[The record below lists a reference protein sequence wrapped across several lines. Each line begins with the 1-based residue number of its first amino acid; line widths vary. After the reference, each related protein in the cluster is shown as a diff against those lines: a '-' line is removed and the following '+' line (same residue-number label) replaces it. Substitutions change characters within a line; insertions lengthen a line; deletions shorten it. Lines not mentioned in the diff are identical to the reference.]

1 MTRIAIFNTK
11 NACLHQLS
19 LLAICLL
26 VFVTTSGCNSYN
38 ATMGWVG
45 PLPPLR
51 SPQIGCNPKFIFDM
65 PAASN
70 RDHFISSEQFT
81 RAPWPASPEARRH
94 VSDVEITTYR
104 EDILN
109 EQYNFGTG
117 KPHNR
122 FRNRVRTQRV
132 GRIAR

>member
-1 MTRIAIFNTK
+1 MARMAIFNTK
-11 NACLHQLS
+11 NTYLHQLS
-19 LLAICLL
+19 LLGICLL

-45 PLPPLR
+45 PLEPSR
-51 SPQIGCNPKFIFDM
+51 TGCNPKLIFDM
-65 PAASN
+65 PAPSS
-70 RDHFISSEQFT
+70 RDHFISSEQFI

-109 EQYNFGTG
+109 EQYDFGTS
-117 KPHNR
+117 KPRNR
-122 FRNRVRTQRV
+122 FRNRLRSQRV
-132 GRIAR
+132 GRMVR